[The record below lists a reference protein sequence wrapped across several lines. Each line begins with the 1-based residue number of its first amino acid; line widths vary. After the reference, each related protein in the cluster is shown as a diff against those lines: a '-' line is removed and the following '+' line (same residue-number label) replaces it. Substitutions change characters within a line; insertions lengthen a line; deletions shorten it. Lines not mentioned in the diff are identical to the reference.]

1 MNIQNANPRDL
12 KKIIKLVKTVF
23 DIDHNPALL
32 KQYLPTWLGHRIP
45 GSFNIFEKM
54 VCVVLGQLIST
65 EQALQKLQK
74 KVKNYIKATDRNIS
88 LVDELITMRRNEA
101 KYE

>member
-1 MNIQNANPRDL
+1 MKAIRTKLGKGGRVIIPTAFRQNLHLETGDD
-12 KKIIKLVKTVF
+12 IILHME
-23 DIDHNPALL
+23 DNLI
-32 KQYLPTWLGHRIP
+32 YLTT
-45 GSFNIFEKM
+45 
-54 VCVVLGQLIST
+54 T
-65 EQALQKLQK
+65 EQALQK

>member
-1 MNIQNANPRDL
+1 MKAIRTKLGKGGRVIIPTAFRQNLRLETGDD
-12 KKIIKLVKTVF
+12 IILHME
-23 DIDHNPALL
+23 DNLI
-32 KQYLPTWLGHRIP
+32 YLT
-45 GSFNIFEKM
+45 
-54 VCVVLGQLIST
+54 T
-65 EQALQKLQK
+65 AEQALQKLQK

>member
-1 MNIQNANPRDL
+1 MISGFYIIPTAFRQNLHLETGDD
-12 KKIIKLVKTVF
+12 IILHME
-23 DIDHNPALL
+23 DNLI
-32 KQYLPTWLGHRIP
+32 YLT
-45 GSFNIFEKM
+45 
-54 VCVVLGQLIST
+54 T
-65 EQALQKLQK
+65 AEQALQKLQK

>member
-1 MNIQNANPRDL
+1 MEDDL
-12 KKIIKLVKTVF
+12 IHLTT
-23 DIDHNPALL
+23 A
-32 KQYLPTWLGHRIP
+32 
-45 GSFNIFEKM
+45 
-54 VCVVLGQLIST
+54 

-74 KVKNYIKATDRNIS
+74 KVRNYIKTTDRNIS

>member
-1 MNIQNANPRDL
+1 MKAIRTKLGKGGRVIIPTAFRQNLRLETGDD
-12 KKIIKLVKTVF
+12 IILHME
-23 DIDHNPALL
+23 DNLI
-32 KQYLPTWLGHRIP
+32 YLTT
-45 GSFNIFEKM
+45 
-54 VCVVLGQLIST
+54 T